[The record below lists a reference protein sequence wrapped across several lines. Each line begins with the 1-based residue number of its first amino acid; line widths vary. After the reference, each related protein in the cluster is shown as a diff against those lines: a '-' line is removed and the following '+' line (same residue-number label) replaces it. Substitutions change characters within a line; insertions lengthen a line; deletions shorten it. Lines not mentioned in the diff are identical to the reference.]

1 MDGFESHQ
9 EVSPHGPGKAYLFY
23 ASSCGVGI
31 RVAFTDSF
39 RAREGDCCVFY
50 DTVVF
55 FMVPRGNCYDC
66 LQAALGQGA

>member
-1 MDGFESHQ
+1 MLPNDGTLDGFDSPQ

-39 RAREGDCCVFY
+39 RACEGDCCVF
-50 DTVVF
+50 
-55 FMVPRGNCYDC
+55 FMILLC
-66 LQAALGQGA
+66 LFDSSRKLL